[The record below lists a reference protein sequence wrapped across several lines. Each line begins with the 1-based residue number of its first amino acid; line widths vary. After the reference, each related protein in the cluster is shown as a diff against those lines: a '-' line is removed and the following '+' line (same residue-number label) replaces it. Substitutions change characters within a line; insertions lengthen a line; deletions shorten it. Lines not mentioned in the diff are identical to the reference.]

1 MGETTVGHVAG
12 EVVRA
17 LYGAGYM
24 ESTIGQ
30 YRKSIRAL
38 ERYAGGPDAVY
49 TRGLGAGFA
58 ASTFSERTGG
68 FSRQRWFDYGRLAR
82 LCDSYLRSGSVD
94 LGKWRRSRLAEPV
107 VPGLAVVMERWEA
120 YLAGSGLASAT
131 VGHYRR
137 MAGLFLT
144 WLESHGVVS
153 LDGSDGSHVLGFLAG
168 LRSRW
173 SESSMRHAASDLRP
187 LFRWLGR
194 DDLADAIGLAGIRR
208 THAIAG
214 TLPDD
219 EHRRLLEACA
229 SRSVPSRDAAIT
241 LLSLTCG
248 LRACDVIGLR
258 IADVDWDS
266 MSIGLVQRKT
276 GNPLTVPMT
285 GPLAARLAS
294 WLLDE
299 RPATD
304 DDRVFVRYKAP
315 HVALRGH
322 SSVYEAISRVMRHA
336 GLGRRGG
343 SRLLRRNAATR
354 MLEAA
359 TPLPTISAVLGH
371 ADPDSTRVYMATHR
385 GGNARVRAARAGR
398 RIVMRPTEHG
408 FVGPLAG
415 ELEEYIRFKASMG
428 RHGATRVRVLRS
440 FDRHCLEHG
449 AVRLERGVV
458 ERWIAHRI
466 DANPGGCRSWFSYI
480 RDFGRWMR
488 LAHDPDAYVLS
499 DQWKAGSPRPTPYLL
514 TDREAA
520 LFLRAAGTLESPS
533 PWAWQ
538 SRAFFMLMA
547 CCGLRTREVRR
558 LAVGHVDHKARS
570 IDVVDSKAGRSRRLP
585 VGDEV
590 AAELLECDQR
600 SRERFG
606 DDRPAFFVTSTGNPV
621 SPGMPGVVFRRVWTR
636 AGLEWPQA
644 GKRPRPYDFR
654 HRFAFANIERWTRDG
669 VDVMAM
675 LPYLAAYMG
684 HAGIDS
690 TLYYVHASPDFHGRI
705 RGPRRRRRTRGPGNG
720 GTMSKARKTA
730 ASSGEPDF
738 WRVARDWLHHW
749 LPKVRGSSPKT
760 VEAYRIGLESYVRW
774 LETTEGT
781 QRSHIGFGHFDRA
794 RLGRWVE
801 WMRTERGYSDR
812 TIMLRMTTM
821 RVFLDHAGLEHPA
834 LTALGNDAA
843 GIRVKPPARKPVDH
857 LGEEHTKALLT
868 AWGTGDA
875 KSRRNRMLLILMYD
889 TAARIGELAA
899 LTIADVGMDKPARVT
914 LTGKRGKSRVVPL
927 GERTRTH
934 LAAYLEEFHPGPSMR
949 DGDRPLFHSTRNG
962 AIQPLSVDRIDEIL
976 KTAAARARR
985 GTCPSMPER
994 VHCHLIRRTRAMD
1007 LYQQGVPLP
1016 LIMQLL
1022 GHESMS
1028 TTSAFYAFA
1037 TLDMMRK
1044 AVDAANPGPDPSKE
1058 TWLSEQRLRQLHTLK

>member
-1 MGETTVGHVAG
+1 M
-12 EVVRA
+12 
-17 LYGAGYM
+17 
-24 ESTIGQ
+24 
-30 YRKSIRAL
+30 
-38 ERYAGGPDAVY
+38 
-49 TRGLGAGFA
+49 
-58 ASTFSERTGG
+58 
-68 FSRQRWFDYGRLAR
+68 
-82 LCDSYLRSGSVD
+82 
-94 LGKWRRSRLAEPV
+94 
-107 VPGLAVVMERWEA
+107 
-120 YLAGSGLASAT
+120 
-131 VGHYRR
+131 
-137 MAGLFLT
+137 
-144 WLESHGVVS
+144 
-153 LDGSDGSHVLGFLAG
+153 
-168 LRSRW
+168 
-173 SESSMRHAASDLRP
+173 
-187 LFRWLGR
+187 
-194 DDLADAIGLAGIRR
+194 
-208 THAIAG
+208 
-214 TLPDD
+214 
-219 EHRRLLEACA
+219 
-229 SRSVPSRDAAIT
+229 
-241 LLSLTCG
+241 
-248 LRACDVIGLR
+248 
-258 IADVDWDS
+258 
-266 MSIGLVQRKT
+266 
-276 GNPLTVPMT
+276 
-285 GPLAARLAS
+285 
-294 WLLDE
+294 
-299 RPATD
+299 
-304 DDRVFVRYKAP
+304 
-315 HVALRGH
+315 
-322 SSVYEAISRVMRHA
+322 
-336 GLGRRGG
+336 
-343 SRLLRRNAATR
+343 
-354 MLEAA
+354 
-359 TPLPTISAVLGH
+359 
-371 ADPDSTRVYMATHR
+371 
-385 GGNARVRAARAGR
+385 RAARAGR

-428 RHGATRVRVLRS
+428 RHGATRVQVLRS

-781 QRSHIGFGHFDRA
+781 QRSYIGFGHFDRA

-976 KTAAARARR
+976 KTAAARVRR

-994 VHCHLIRRTRAMD
+994 VHCHLIRQTRAMD

>member
-1 MGETTVGHVAG
+1 
-12 EVVRA
+12 
-17 LYGAGYM
+17 
-24 ESTIGQ
+24 
-30 YRKSIRAL
+30 
-38 ERYAGGPDAVY
+38 
-49 TRGLGAGFA
+49 
-58 ASTFSERTGG
+58 
-68 FSRQRWFDYGRLAR
+68 
-82 LCDSYLRSGSVD
+82 
-94 LGKWRRSRLAEPV
+94 
-107 VPGLAVVMERWEA
+107 
-120 YLAGSGLASAT
+120 
-131 VGHYRR
+131 
-137 MAGLFLT
+137 
-144 WLESHGVVS
+144 
-153 LDGSDGSHVLGFLAG
+153 
-168 LRSRW
+168 
-173 SESSMRHAASDLRP
+173 
-187 LFRWLGR
+187 
-194 DDLADAIGLAGIRR
+194 
-208 THAIAG
+208 
-214 TLPDD
+214 
-219 EHRRLLEACA
+219 
-229 SRSVPSRDAAIT
+229 
-241 LLSLTCG
+241 
-248 LRACDVIGLR
+248 
-258 IADVDWDS
+258 
-266 MSIGLVQRKT
+266 
-276 GNPLTVPMT
+276 
-285 GPLAARLAS
+285 
-294 WLLDE
+294 
-299 RPATD
+299 
-304 DDRVFVRYKAP
+304 
-315 HVALRGH
+315 
-322 SSVYEAISRVMRHA
+322 
-336 GLGRRGG
+336 
-343 SRLLRRNAATR
+343 
-354 MLEAA
+354 
-359 TPLPTISAVLGH
+359 
-371 ADPDSTRVYMATHR
+371 
-385 GGNARVRAARAGR
+385 
-398 RIVMRPTEHG
+398 MRPTEHG

-606 DDRPAFFVTSTGNPV
+606 DDRPAFFVASTGNPV

-843 GIRVKPPARKPVDH
+843 GIRVKPPAREPVDH
-857 LGEEHTKALLT
+857 LGEEHAKALLT
-868 AWGTGDA
+868 AWAPATPNRAGTA
-875 KSRRNRMLLILMYD
+875 CS
-889 TAARIGELAA
+889 
-899 LTIADVGMDKPARVT
+899 
-914 LTGKRGKSRVVPL
+914 
-927 GERTRTH
+927 
-934 LAAYLEEFHPGPSMR
+934 
-949 DGDRPLFHSTRNG
+949 
-962 AIQPLSVDRIDEIL
+962 
-976 KTAAARARR
+976 
-985 GTCPSMPER
+985 
-994 VHCHLIRRTRAMD
+994 
-1007 LYQQGVPLP
+1007 
-1016 LIMQLL
+1016 
-1022 GHESMS
+1022 
-1028 TTSAFYAFA
+1028 
-1037 TLDMMRK
+1037 
-1044 AVDAANPGPDPSKE
+1044 
-1058 TWLSEQRLRQLHTLK
+1058 